1 MMLLLLLLDDVSL
14 CLKGNFK
21 EVVNHIPRK
30 RNKIQILILI
40 ITDNDCVWIVLG
52 AASVPNGKKP
62 RNVCQYCEFDI
73 ATLPQYR
80 YGGKLI

>member
-1 MMLLLLLLDDVSL
+1 MMFPF
-14 CLKGNFK
+14 CPKGNFE
-21 EVVNHIPRK
+21 EVVNHKARK

-62 RNVCQYCEFDI
+62 CNVCQYCEFDI
-73 ATLPQYR
+73 ATLPQYVSLWR
-80 YGGKLI
+80 LTYLAHFLQ